1 MAIHANAH
9 SNIMPATDS
18 VDGRTASLPESQDES
33 EAPQN
38 HLVTLA
44 VTTMFTFSGI
54 PAYHAS
60 LAIIGRD
67 TNMLGESPYFR
78 STGFLNIV

>member
-1 MAIHANAH
+1 
-9 SNIMPATDS
+9 MPTTDS
-18 VDGRTASLPESQDES
+18 VTSRTTSLPEGQDEPRALL
-33 EAPQN
+33 APLHTRN
-38 HLVTLA
+38 HHWTLVTLT
-44 VTTMFTFSGI
+44 VTTVQFTFDI